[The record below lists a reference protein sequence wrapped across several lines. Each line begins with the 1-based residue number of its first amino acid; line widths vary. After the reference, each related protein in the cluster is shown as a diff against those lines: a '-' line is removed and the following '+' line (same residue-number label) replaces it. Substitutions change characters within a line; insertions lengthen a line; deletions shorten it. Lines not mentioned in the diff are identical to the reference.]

1 MSVCTLLRSPER
13 HQGPQLSGVDWGGWT
28 EVKSSESSSMLGAH
42 APSLHDSIAD
52 IMIRRPSFYSV
63 LQSFNIVVKPIRLS
77 FRISFESRVFQ
88 STFLLALYRFV
99 EQSFVQLPE
108 LSICWHHR
116 HLWSSAF
123 VQRQAF
129 TPSIKMTSR
138 VFLRTAA
145 LIARPGRAPY
155 QIAVTLANS
164 RLHLRYATTVIKV
177 PTMAESISEGTLKQ
191 FSKKVGD
198 YVEQDEEIATIETDK
213 VRRIVATY

>member
-1 MSVCTLLRSPER
+1 
-13 HQGPQLSGVDWGGWT
+13 
-28 EVKSSESSSMLGAH
+28 
-42 APSLHDSIAD
+42 
-52 IMIRRPSFYSV
+52 
-63 LQSFNIVVKPIRLS
+63 
-77 FRISFESRVFQ
+77 
-88 STFLLALYRFV
+88 
-99 EQSFVQLPE
+99 
-108 LSICWHHR
+108 
-116 HLWSSAF
+116 
-123 VQRQAF
+123 
-129 TPSIKMTSR
+129 MTSR